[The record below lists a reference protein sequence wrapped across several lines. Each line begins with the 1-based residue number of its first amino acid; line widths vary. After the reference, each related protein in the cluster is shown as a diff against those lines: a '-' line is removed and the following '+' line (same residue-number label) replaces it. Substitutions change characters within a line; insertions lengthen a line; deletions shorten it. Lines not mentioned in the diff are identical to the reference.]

1 MQTMEP
7 PLVSIVTPS
16 LNQAATIE
24 ATLRSV
30 RSQTYPRIEHIVI
43 DGGST
48 DGTIEILERAE
59 RTNDLRWRSG
69 PDDGMYD
76 AVNAGMRLAAG
87 EVVTYLNSDDIL
99 LPWAVESAVG
109 ALERTRADLV
119 FGDALRLDEVTSRLE
134 VKLQIP
140 FDVRRLAEH
149 GSLVQPAV
157 FWRRSLA
164 DSLDGFDAR
173 LQYVGDLD
181 YWLRAGRSAVITRIE
196 EVLALYRTHPD
207 AKTSRSKAAM
217 RSEEMI
223 VRRRYRRDGRSS
235 IVRHLLARVLHG
247 VAVRRQLLRFGLAG
261 RSGTGWAHFR
271 AEAKPTIVWPRFWL
285 AFLPLAG
292 RLPVQHFIAL
302 GRRPWEESDR

>member
-1 MQTMEP
+1 MQTTES

-30 RSQTYPRIEHIVI
+30 RRQTYPRIEHIVI

-48 DGTIEILERAE
+48 DGTIEILKRVEGE
-59 RTNDLRWRSG
+59 TGLRWRSG

-87 EVVTYLNSDDIL
+87 EIVTYLNSDDIL
-99 LPWAVESAVG
+99 LPWAVESAVA

-134 VKLQIP
+134 IKLQIP
-140 FDVRRLAEH
+140 FDVQRLAEH

-157 FWRRSLA
+157 FWRRSIA
-164 DSLDGFDAR
+164 DALGDFDAG

-181 YWLRAGRSAVITRIE
+181 YWLRAGKSAEIIRIE

-223 VRRRYRRDGRSS
+223 VRRRYRRGGRWS
-235 IVRHLLARVLHG
+235 IARHLLARTLHG
-247 VAVRRQLLRFGLAG
+247 VAVRRQLLRFGLSG
-261 RSGTGWAHFR
+261 RTGTGWPRFR
-271 AEAKPTIVWPRFWL
+271 DETQPAITWPRFWL

-292 RLPVQHFIAL
+292 RLPVQHFVTF
-302 GRRPWEESDR
+302 GRRPWIEPDR